1 MPDIGMLGKFLDGAS
16 VDAAVFGLRPDYRA
30 LLLAVGGL
38 VPGPGDE
45 ASEALLQ
52 AAEAAAREALRQQPG
67 EERCRHGAV
76 RHRGRRCRV
85 DRVPGS
91 R

>member
-1 MPDIGMLGKFLDGAS
+1 MPDVGMLGKFLDGAF

-45 ASEALLQ
+45 ASEALS
-52 AAEAAAREALRQQPG
+52 AAADDLIAQLTRLGPDVQTARRLITAGPG
-67 EERCRHGAV
+67 TAAPAGQL
-76 RHRGRRCRV
+76 
-85 DRVPGS
+85 S
-91 R
+91 